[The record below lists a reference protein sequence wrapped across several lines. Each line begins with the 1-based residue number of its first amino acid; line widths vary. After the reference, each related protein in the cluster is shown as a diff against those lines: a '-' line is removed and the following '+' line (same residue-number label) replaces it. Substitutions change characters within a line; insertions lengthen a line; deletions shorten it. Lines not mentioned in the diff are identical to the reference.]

1 MKRKSIINTYQ
12 NGGSKEI
19 KYGTP
24 EYKEAYDQNKLASV
38 NPYTGQLQGK
48 DLPAFTVEAKD
59 TRIVDAV
66 NRGRG
71 EFAENYMLPAAK
83 FLGSFTPAGPAIGL
97 MDAYESYRKGDT
109 GSAILGAGLEA
120 LPYGLKYA
128 ARAGKGILKGLQ
140 TSRVNLNPI
149 DVRPGGYG
157 IYSGKKRVGDIDLAQ
172 EGDDWIVDHAFIDEP
187 FRGKGMGKE
196 SYRQAADIVKKL
208 GEDKT
213 LKSSGLF
220 LGDDAKNVWRS
231 LVKSGEAREIGPE
244 QWEFI
249 NKKAGIK
256 ERINNIFRPKR
267 SGNVGHLIDI
277 EGRFKDKWKKSG
289 LDKLISSD
297 EEGARNLLD
306 ALGGSPTSKPKSD
319 KENLQNLL
327 DHLEDVNKKM
337 EDNIKTGANID
348 LTDDAGK
355 LENLLDQGGQDALS
369 RSIKAFRQQQADN
382 FGTAM
387 QQLASHGKPR
397 TTPGSLSFNTS
408 LGDKARQLLGD
419 EFNAM
424 QKYTASGLSTDDAI
438 NLASKEVMKSGK
450 YTPEEALKIAVMGLE
465 DASKGRSGP
474 FDKFNLLESPNLSLK
489 GVEESSKV
497 GGGLLSKKNTLKGN
511 IYDNPLLGSV
521 QGKQFGVFGD
531 KAPDLIGDVSK
542 SPEVKMMMENPE
554 KYKEAL
560 NAASGTYLKK
570 KLERGANY
578 FQKYEKGKPYT
589 GLDAF
594 QDISPYAKGG
604 KKKSILNCM

>member
-12 NGGSKEI
+12 NGGSKEV

-128 ARAGKGILKGLQ
+128 ARAGKGIYKGLKHGFKEITQ
-140 TSRVNLNPI
+140 GSPI
-149 DVRPGGYG
+149 PGYG
-157 IYSGKKRVGDIDLAQ
+157 GRRWHELTKA
-172 EGDDWIVDHAFIDEP
+172 E
-187 FRGKGMGKE
+187 
-196 SYRQAADIVKKL
+196 
-208 GEDKT
+208 
-213 LKSSGLF
+213 KSSYYKNKASSTDPAKTIKTKHGTSNLKEVHED
-220 LGDDAKNVWRS
+220 LGD
-231 LVKSGEAREIGPE
+231 LYGQE
-244 QWEFI
+244 
-249 NKKAGIK
+249 KAV
-256 ERINNIFRPKR
+256 N
-267 SGNVGHLIDI
+267 
-277 EGRFKDKWKKSG
+277 
-289 LDKLISSD
+289 
-297 EEGARNLLD
+297 
-306 ALGGSPTSKPKSD
+306 PKSD

-424 QKYTASGLSTDDAI
+424 QKYTASGLSTEDALD
-438 NLASKEVMKSGK
+438 LASKEVMKSGK
-450 YTPEEALKIAVMGLE
+450 YTAEEAQKIAAMGLE

-474 FDKFNLLESPNLSLK
+474 FDKFNLLESLK

-497 GGGLLSKKNTLKGN
+497 GGGLLSKKNTLRGN
-511 IYDNPLLGSV
+511 IEDSPLLGSY
-521 QGKQFGVFGD
+521 QGRNQFGVFGD

-542 SPEVKMMMENPE
+542 NPAVKMMMENPE

>member
-12 NGGSKEI
+12 NGGSKEV

-128 ARAGKGILKGLQ
+128 ARAGKGIYKGLKHGFKEITQ
-140 TSRVNLNPI
+140 GSPI
-149 DVRPGGYG
+149 PGYG
-157 IYSGKKRVGDIDLAQ
+157 GRRWHELTKAEKGSYWRDKAHNVDPNKTTKSKYGTYNNKQIYENIAHEYG
-172 EGDDWIVDHAFIDEP
+172 
-187 FRGKGMGKE
+187 
-196 SYRQAADIVKKL
+196 
-208 GEDKT
+208 GED
-213 LKSSGLF
+213 
-220 LGDDAKNVWRS
+220 A
-231 LVKSGEAREIGPE
+231 
-244 QWEFI
+244 
-249 NKKAGIK
+249 
-256 ERINNIFRPKR
+256 
-267 SGNVGHLIDI
+267 
-277 EGRFKDKWKKSG
+277 
-289 LDKLISSD
+289 
-297 EEGARNLLD
+297 
-306 ALGGSPTSKPKSD
+306 
-319 KENLQNLL
+319 
-327 DHLEDVNKKM
+327 
-337 EDNIKTGANID
+337 
-348 LTDDAGK
+348 
-355 LENLLDQGGQDALS
+355 
-369 RSIKAFRQQQADN
+369 
-382 FGTAM
+382 GTAM
-387 QQLASHGKPR
+387 AQLASHGKPR

-424 QKYTASGLSTDDAI
+424 QKYTASGLSTEDALD
-438 NLASKEVMKSGK
+438 LASKEVMKSGK

-497 GGGLLSKKNTLKGN
+497 GDGFLFKKNTLRGN
-511 IYDNPLLGSV
+511 IEDSPLLGSV

-542 SPEVKMMMENPE
+542 NPAVKMMMENPE
-554 KYKEAL
+554 EWKEAL